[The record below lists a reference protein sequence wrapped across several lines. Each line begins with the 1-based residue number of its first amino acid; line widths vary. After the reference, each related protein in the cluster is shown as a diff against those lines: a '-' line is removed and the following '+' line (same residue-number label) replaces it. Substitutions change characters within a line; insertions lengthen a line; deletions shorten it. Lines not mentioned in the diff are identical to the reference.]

1 MSKRIPELVVYA
13 QRNEQIAK
21 KIGDQGGQQLS
32 GGGDGLGWSPNINEG
47 QV

>member
-21 KIGDQGGQQLS
+21 KIGDQGVQP
-32 GGGDGLGWSPNINEG
+32 GGGDGLGWSP
-47 QV
+47 